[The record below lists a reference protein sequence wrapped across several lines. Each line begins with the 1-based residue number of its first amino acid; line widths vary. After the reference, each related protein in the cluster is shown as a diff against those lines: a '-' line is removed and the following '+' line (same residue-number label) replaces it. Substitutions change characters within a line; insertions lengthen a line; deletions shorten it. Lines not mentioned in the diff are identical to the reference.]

1 MRLPLTAL
9 AGAGV
14 ALLLTACA
22 PPGPGSLTGLPRTVQ
37 APFPDEGAHRDVVAV
52 RRVVVAALS
61 AEVDAFRIRNGG
73 STRLPAAQ
81 RVAEVAEFEA
91 PTLAARAR
99 YDPVMGPIDRYVEAT
114 FRPTRWDG
122 VAVRGNTAK
131 AYVIGHDE
139 LFMLDGG
146 LRRDA
151 SWQYQLLLRRGA
163 DGRWTVVAE
172 QALGDEQVRAIDA
185 PRSSAGGAP

>member
-1 MRLPLTAL
+1 MRGPLL
-9 AGAGV
+9 ASVGVGV
-14 ALLLTACA
+14 ALLLAACA

-37 APFPDEGAHRDVVAV
+37 APFRDEGAPQDVQAV

-61 AEVDAFRIRNGG
+61 AEVHAFRIRDGA
-73 STRLPAAQ
+73 SSRLPAAQ
-81 RVAEVAEFEA
+81 RVAEVAAFQA
-91 PTLAARAR
+91 PALARRASH
-99 YDPVMGPIDRYVEAT
+99 DPVMGPIDRFASAR
-114 FRPTRWDG
+114 FRPARWDG
-122 VAVRGNTAK
+122 IAVRGDSAK

-151 SWQYQLLLRRGA
+151 PWQYQLLLHRGP

-172 QALGDEQVRAIDA
+172 QALGDEQVRAVDP
-185 PRSSAGGAP
+185 PRR